1 MNRKYRV
8 SILGAVGILLIIAGL
23 TGLYNGPEISQYAF
37 APAGQDT
44 QKILEQVEKDL
55 DNAFPAVSLHGT
67 RGGVT
72 LDTEKKNQGGVTL
85 YQVDGDW
92 HSVYPQE
99 FTAGRPLSRGDH
111 GQAVIVL
118 DSETAFQLFGDED
131 PIGQQVKI
139 GEKVFEIVGVAK
151 HARRIGETDPRA
163 AWIPLDVAGA
173 PANEIMTLSAG
184 GKSGAALR
192 TVFESTAR
200 NAIGDGQAFHLGKER
215 TRGTILLRA
224 VALIYGIRLLA
235 VWIRW
240 GGKKSGKWIA
250 EISAKSKVSYVRQ
263 MIGYFLIRAAG
274 IALVY
279 AVAIG
284 IGAALAG
291 MVVQPMTIFPE
302 WVPEILVDPE
312 SIAKR
317 FWDLTT
323 AAAQPRQ
330 WRTPEI
336 AEIRYW
342 SGVVRWGT
350 VILLMSRWKKKEKAE
365 DLQSGGEV

>member
-1 MNRKYRV
+1 MNKKYRV
-8 SILGAVGILLIIAGL
+8 SILGVVGILLIAAGL

-37 APAGQDT
+37 APGSLDT
-44 QKILEQVEKDL
+44 EKILEQVEKDL
-55 DNAFPAVSLHGT
+55 DSAFPAVSLHGT
-67 RGGVT
+67 KGGVT
-72 LDTEKKNQGGVTL
+72 LDTEKKNQGGITL

-99 FTAGRPLSRGDH
+99 FTAGRPLSRGDY

-118 DSETAFQLFGDED
+118 DAETAFTLFADED

-139 GEKVFEIVGVAK
+139 GEKVFETVGVAK

-163 AWIPLDVAGA
+163 VWIPLGVEGA
-173 PANEIMTLSAG
+173 PENEIMVLSAG

-224 VALIYGIRLLA
+224 VALIYGLRLLA
-235 VWIRW
+235 LWIRW
-240 GGKKSGKWIA
+240 AGKKCGKWIA
-250 EISAKSKVSYVRQ
+250 EIRARSKITYVRQ

-274 IALVY
+274 IALIY
-279 AVAIG
+279 AVAIAA
-284 IGAALAG
+284 GAGLAI

-312 SIAKR
+312 SVAKR

-350 VILLMSRWKKKEKAE
+350 VILLTSRWKKKNKAE
-365 DLQSGGEV
+365 NLPSEEEI